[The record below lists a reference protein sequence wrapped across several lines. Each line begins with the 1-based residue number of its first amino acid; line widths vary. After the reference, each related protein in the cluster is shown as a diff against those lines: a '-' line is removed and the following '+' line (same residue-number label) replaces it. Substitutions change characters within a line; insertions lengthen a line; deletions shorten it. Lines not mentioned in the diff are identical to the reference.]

1 MLVGLHLHNETQND
15 TDFCCLTEG
24 LKCCTVPLITRTR
37 LDRVHSLPTDA
48 TTDDPRDHGWIVERM
63 ISMNMQGVSYEL

>member
-1 MLVGLHLHNETQND
+1 MLVVLHLHNETQND

-37 LDRVHSLPTDA
+37 LDRVHMSVRKQRRHRDA
-48 TTDDPRDHGWIVERM
+48 KGTFTP
-63 ISMNMQGVSYEL
+63 